1 MKLQLI
7 RSLQDIRSQARSAV
21 VVTDLD
27 SGEQRLLEPARSP
40 EDALADAARDA
51 IRADRSQAVEHG
63 GRTYFLQVFN
73 PPLRLV
79 VIGAVHVAQALI
91 PMARMAG
98 YDVIVVDPRRT
109 FATAERFPDA
119 ALDTRWPDEALQA
132 LAPDPRTAVV
142 TLSHDPKIDD
152 PALRAA
158 LSSDVFYVGA
168 LGSRRT
174 HAKRLDRLAG
184 QGLSDAQL
192 ERIHAPV
199 GLDIGARSPAEIA
212 ISVMAEMT
220 RVLRQ
225 VPAG

>member
-7 RSLQDIRSQARSAV
+7 RALQDIRAQGRSAV
-21 VVTDLD
+21 VVTDLA
-27 SGEQRLLEPARSP
+27 SGAQRLLEPDRAPDDPLS
-40 EDALADAARDA
+40 ETALAA
-51 IRADRSQAVEHG
+51 IRADRSQPVTLDG
-63 GRTYFLQVFN
+63 GEYFLQVFN
-73 PPLRLV
+73 PPLRLIV
-79 VIGAVHVAQALI
+79 VGAVHVAQALV

-98 YDVIVVDPRRT
+98 YDVTVVDPRRT
-109 FATAERFPDA
+109 FATEERFPDA
-119 ALDTRWPDEALQA
+119 AVDTRWPGEALSA
-132 LAPDPRTAVV
+132 LAPDQRTAVV

-152 PALRAA
+152 PALRTA

-174 HAKRLDRLAG
+174 HAKRLDRLPG
-184 QGLSDAQL
+184 EGLSDAQL

-212 ISVMAEMT
+212 ISVMAEIT
-220 RVLRQ
+220 QVLRQ